1 MSNGKGSL
9 KAPFFFLAFLE
20 IIMSK
25 LECFSARD
33 AVLKFKEVTGFNF
46 SPILVGMILKYSGA
60 ESVGYDSNNSKLY
73 PAMSWKYLWNGL
85 HFKAYKRTCYQTE
98 LSYSFGYSEIPP
110 MPQAPLYLG
119 VIRKFKK
126 SHKSSP

>member
-1 MSNGKGSL
+1 
-9 KAPFFFLAFLE
+9 
-20 IIMSK
+20 MSK